1 MKQALVADDSSTMRT
16 MVSVSFKRL
25 GWECVTANDGN
36 EALEL
41 LTTNEFDFIV
51 TDINMPKMDGIEL
64 IKQIR
69 KNSLYRNVPIIAL
82 TTESGEDKKLQG
94 KEAGADGWMIKPF
107 KPEVL
112 ADAIDSLIRKQ
123 IQKNN

>member
-1 MKQALVADDSSTMRT
+1 MKQALVADDSSTMRSI
-16 MVSVSFKRL
+16 VSVSFKRL
-25 GWECVTANDGN
+25 GWECITANDGY

-41 LTTNEFDFIV
+41 LSTNEFDFIV

-69 KNSLYRNVPIIAL
+69 KNSIYQDIPVIAL
-82 TTESGEDKKLQG
+82 TTEASDDKKRMG
-94 KEAGADGWMIKPF
+94 KEAGADGWMVKPF

-112 ADAIDSLIRKQ
+112 AEAIDSLIRKK
-123 IQKNN
+123 ILKNQ